1 MYSPPP
7 PLSCIVLHGPVWYG
21 IVYLVLCSP
30 FLFCTFF
37 VWACIVLYCH
47 VSILRYCMV
56 LKSYIIYCLVWSFLV
71 LFWPVWSCTVLYV
84 LPKMVLSISF
94 CQHCC
99 HAAPLFPALG
109 LVTTSRVRTSQVR
122 TGQVRTGQV
131 RTQQFF

>member
-56 LKSYIIYCLVWSFLV
+56 LKSFIIYCLVWSFLV

-99 HAAPLFPALG
+99 HAAPLFAALLG
-109 LVTTSRVRTSQVR
+109 TPLDIQIFPPSNLV
-122 TGQVRTGQV
+122 GQKIH
-131 RTQQFF
+131 